1 MSSERPILY
10 LIRHADALDGDVDA
24 ERPLSPRGF
33 RQIKHMA
40 RFLNESKSLDLR
52 EVWHSPLVRA
62 RQTAAGLAE
71 ELGRVAALREM
82 RGLLSDD
89 PPGMIATRLRDA
101 ELPLALVG
109 HNPHLEVLATLLVS
123 GAVHPCAF
131 VLRKC
136 AILALEPVRGQG
148 IGQWAAAWQL
158 APELL

>member
-1 MSSERPILY
+1 MLY

-24 ERPLSPRGF
+24 ERPLSPKGR
-33 RQIKHMA
+33 RQIKHLA
-40 RFLNESKSLDLR
+40 RFLKESKAVEFR

-71 ELGRVAALREM
+71 ELGRGDALREM
-82 RGLLSDD
+82 KGLLSDD
-89 PPGMIATRLRDA
+89 PPGAIAARLRDA

-109 HNPHLEVLATLLVS
+109 HNPQLESLAALLVS
-123 GAVHPCAF
+123 GAAQPCTF

-136 AILALEPVRGQG
+136 AILALVPVRGQG
-148 IGQWAAAWQL
+148 VGQWAAAWQL